1 MMERHYLTADTVIT
15 NGRVLT
21 VDARDTVAE
30 AVAIRGKYILDV
42 GSAAEMAAYVGEQ
55 TRVIDAGGKTVMP
68 GVIDAHMHVGMYGL
82 LDHGIINVAYP
93 RVQSIGDIQQ
103 LIRGDAAKKKPGEW
117 IKLNGYDHNKLAE
130 KRHPTR
136 EELDAAAPDNPV
148 QLTRCCAHMGVYNT
162 LALKLA
168 GVERADQF
176 APDEVVL
183 NPDGTLH
190 GLLKETA
197 HMSTSNKVGFSH
209 RELVDGYANASRLLL
224 SLGVTSAHDAGAW
237 GTISTRAMQDAC
249 LSGEAKVRISM
260 MVFDM
265 FGKESGKAYIRDF
278 IRTGMFSGCG
288 GEHYRLGP
296 VKIMLD
302 GSSSGPSSAM
312 IEGYSHDPDNHGIQ
326 VWTQEEADE
335 IVLEAHRAGFQVT
348 AHAVGDKAVTIIV
361 NAIEKAMTQFPRP
374 DCRHRI
380 EHCGLT
386 NPELI
391 ARIAKLGIVPIS
403 NPSFITINGTDYN
416 RYYGDRVRCM
426 FPLKSYLDAGVITA
440 IGSDSPVTYPDPMNS
455 LYGALNRKDRRTGD
469 DVGENQRVEVL
480 QIVRMMTYNG
490 AYASFEE
497 KLKGS
502 LEPGKLADVVI
513 LTEDLLTYPPED
525 VQQVA
530 VRATFLDGERVYEK
544 T

>member
-1 MMERHYLTADTVIT
+1 MERHYLTADTVIT

-21 VDARDTVAE
+21 VDAQDTVAE

-42 GSAAEMAAYVGEQ
+42 GSAAEMAAYVDEH
-55 TRVIDAGGKTVMP
+55 TKVIDAGGKTVMP
-68 GVIDAHMHVGMYGL
+68 GFIDTHIHAGMYGL
-82 LDHGIINVAYP
+82 LDHGIINVVYP
-93 RVQSIGDIQQ
+93 KVHSIADIQQ
-103 LIRGDAAKKKPGEW
+103 LIREDAAKKKPGEW

-130 KRHPTR
+130 KRHPTK
-136 EELDAAAPDNPV
+136 EELDEAAPNHPV

-162 LALKLA
+162 LALKMA

-176 APDEVVL
+176 APGEVVL

-197 HMSTSNKVGFSH
+197 HMSTSTKVEFSH
-209 RELVDGYANASRLLL
+209 QELVEGYANASKILLA
-224 SLGVTSAHDAGAW
+224 LGVTTAHDAGAW

-249 LSGEAKVRISM
+249 LSGEAKVRINM

-265 FGKESGKAYIRDF
+265 FGKESGKDYIRDF
-278 IRTGMFSGCG
+278 IRAGVFTGCG
-288 GEHYRLGP
+288 GEHYKIGP

-302 GSSSGPSSAM
+302 GSSSGPSSAV

-335 IVLEAHRAGFQVT
+335 IILEAHQAGFQVT

-361 NAIEKAMTQFPRP
+361 NAIEKALAQFPRA

-416 RYYGDRVRCM
+416 RYYGDRVRYM

-440 IGSDSPVTYPDPMNS
+440 IGSDSPVTHPNPMNS
-455 LYGALNRKDRRTGD
+455 LYGALNRKDRKTGD
-469 DVGENQRVEVL
+469 DVGENQKVEVL

-530 VRATFLDGERVYEK
+530 VRATFLDGELVYEK

>member
-1 MMERHYLTADTVIT
+1 MKQILADIIIQ

-21 VDARDTVAE
+21 VNQSNEIAE
-30 AVAIRGKYILDV
+30 AVAIRGNQILAV
-42 GSAAEMAAYVGEQ
+42 GSSSEMEEYLGPDTQ
-55 TRVIDAGGKTVMP
+55 VIDAEGKSVLP
-68 GVIDAHMHVGMYGL
+68 GFVDAHIHVGMFGL
-82 LDHGIINVAYP
+82 MDHGIINVAYP
-93 RVQSIGDIQQ
+93 KVHSIADIQQ
-103 LIRGDAAKKKPGEW
+103 LIREDAAKKKPGEW

-130 KRHPTR
+130 KRHPTK
-136 EELDAAAPDNPV
+136 EELDEAAPNHPV

-162 LALKLA
+162 LALKMA

-176 APDEVVL
+176 APGEVVL

-197 HMSTSNKVGFSH
+197 HMSTSTKVEFSH
-209 RELVDGYANASRLLL
+209 QELVEGYANASKILLA
-224 SLGVTSAHDAGAW
+224 LGVTTAHDAGAW
-237 GTISTRAMQDAC
+237 GTISSRAMQDAC
-249 LSGEAKVRISM
+249 LSGEAKVRINM

-265 FGKESGKAYIRDF
+265 FGKESGKDYIRDF
-278 IRTGMFSGCG
+278 IRTGMFTGCG
-288 GEHYRLGP
+288 GEHYKLGP

-302 GSSSGPSSAM
+302 GSSSGPSAAV

-326 VWTQEEADE
+326 VWTQEEVDE
-335 IVLEAHRAGFQVT
+335 IILEAHRAGFQVT

-361 NAIEKAMTQFPRP
+361 NAIEKAMAQFHRA

-386 NPELI
+386 NPDLI

-416 RYYGDRVRCM
+416 RYYGDRVRYM

-440 IGSDSPVTYPDPMNS
+440 IGSDSPVTHPDPMNS
-455 LYGALNRKDRRTGD
+455 LYGALNRKDRKTGD
-469 DVGENQRVEVL
+469 DVGENQKVEVL

-525 VQQVA
+525 VQKVA
-530 VRATFLDGERVYEK
+530 VRATFLDGELVYEK

>member
-1 MMERHYLTADTVIT
+1 MERHYLTADTVIT

-21 VDARDTVAE
+21 VDAQDTVAE

-42 GSAAEMAAYVGEQ
+42 GSAAKMAAYVDEH
-55 TRVIDAGGKTVMP
+55 TKVIDAGGKTVMP
-68 GVIDAHMHVGMYGL
+68 GFIDAHIHVGMYGL
-82 LDHGIINVAYP
+82 LDHGIIDLNYP
-93 RVQSIGDIQQ
+93 AAKSIQEIQD
-103 LIRGDAAKKKPGEW
+103 LIRADAAKKKPGEW
-117 IKLNGYDHNKLAE
+117 IKLQGYDHNKLAE
-130 KRHPTR
+130 KRHPTK
-136 EELDAAAPDNPV
+136 EDLDAAAPNNPV
-148 QLTRCCAHMGVYNT
+148 QCIRCCAHMGVYNS
-162 LALKLA
+162 LALERV
-168 GVERADQF
+168 GVHSADQF
-176 APDEVVL
+176 APGEVVL
-183 NPDGTLH
+183 NEDGSLH

-197 HMSTSNKVGFSH
+197 HMDSSKQVDFAPE
-209 RELVDGYANASRLLL
+209 ELLGGLVNADRILL
-224 SLGVTSAHDAGAW
+224 SLGITTAHDAGSYNAA
-237 GTISTRAMQDAC
+237 TTAAMQQAC
-249 LSGEAKVRISM
+249 QSGAVRVRLLPMI
-260 MVFDM
+260 FDI

-278 IRTGMFSGCG
+278 IRAGVFTGCG
-288 GEHYRLGP
+288 GEHYKIGP

-302 GSSSGPSSAM
+302 GSSSGPSSAV

-335 IVLEAHRAGFQVT
+335 IILEAHRAGFQVT

-361 NAIEKAMTQFPRP
+361 NAIEKALAQFPRA

-391 ARIAKLGIVPIS
+391 ARIAKLGIVPVS

-416 RYYGDRVRCM
+416 RYYGDRVRYM

-440 IGSDSPVTYPDPMNS
+440 IGSDSPVTHPDPMNS
-455 LYGALNRKDRRTGD
+455 LYGALNRKDRKTGD
-469 DVGENQRVEVL
+469 DVGENQKVEVL
-480 QIVRMMTYNG
+480 QIVRMMTYNS

-530 VRATFLDGERVYEK
+530 VRATFLDGELVYEK

>member
-1 MMERHYLTADTVIT
+1 MERHYLTADTVIT

-21 VDARDTVAE
+21 VDAQDTVAE

-42 GSAAEMAAYVGEQ
+42 GSAAEMAAYVDEH
-55 TRVIDAGGKTVMP
+55 TKVIDAGGKTVMP
-68 GVIDAHMHVGMYGL
+68 GFIDAHIHVGMYGL
-82 LDHGIINVAYP
+82 LDHGIIDLNYP
-93 RVQSIGDIQQ
+93 AAKSIQEIQD
-103 LIRGDAAKKKPGEW
+103 LIRADAAKKKPGEW
-117 IKLNGYDHNKLAE
+117 IKLQGYDHNKLAE
-130 KRHPTR
+130 KRHPTK
-136 EELDAAAPDNPV
+136 EELDEAAPNHPV

-162 LALKLA
+162 LALKMA

-176 APDEVVL
+176 APGEVVL

-197 HMSTSNKVGFSH
+197 HMSTSTKVEFSH
-209 RELVDGYANASRLLL
+209 QELVEGYANASKILLA
-224 SLGVTSAHDAGAW
+224 LGVTTAHDAGAW

-249 LSGEAKVRISM
+249 LSGEAKVRINM

-265 FGKESGKAYIRDF
+265 FGKESGKDYIRDF
-278 IRTGMFSGCG
+278 IRTGMFTGCG
-288 GEHYRLGP
+288 GEHYKIGP

-302 GSSSGPSSAM
+302 GSSSGPSSAV

-335 IVLEAHRAGFQVT
+335 IILEAHRAGFQVT

-361 NAIEKAMTQFPRP
+361 NAIEKALAQFPRA

-416 RYYGDRVRCM
+416 RYYGDRVRYM

-440 IGSDSPVTYPDPMNS
+440 IGSDSPVTHPDPMNS
-455 LYGALNRKDRRTGD
+455 LYGALNRKDRKTGD
-469 DVGENQRVEVL
+469 DVGENQKVEVL

-530 VRATFLDGERVYEK
+530 VRATFLDGELVYEK

>member
-1 MMERHYLTADTVIT
+1 MERHYLTADTVIT

-21 VDARDTVAE
+21 VDAQDTVAE

-42 GSAAEMAAYVGEQ
+42 GSAAEMAAYVDEH
-55 TRVIDAGGKTVMP
+55 TKVIDAGGKTVMP
-68 GVIDAHMHVGMYGL
+68 GFIDAHIHVGMYGL
-82 LDHGIINVAYP
+82 LDHGIIDLNYP
-93 RVQSIGDIQQ
+93 AAKSIQEIQD
-103 LIRGDAAKKKPGEW
+103 LIWADAAKKKPGEW
-117 IKLNGYDHNKLAE
+117 IKLQGYDHNKLAE
-130 KRHPTR
+130 KRHPTK
-136 EELDAAAPDNPV
+136 EELDEAAPNHPV

-162 LALKLA
+162 LALKMA

-176 APDEVVL
+176 APGEVVL

-197 HMSTSNKVGFSH
+197 HMSTSTKVEFSH
-209 RELVDGYANASRLLL
+209 QELVEGYANASKILLA
-224 SLGVTSAHDAGAW
+224 LGVTTAHDAGAW

-249 LSGEAKVRISM
+249 LSGEAKVRINM

-265 FGKESGKAYIRDF
+265 FGKESGKDYIRDF
-278 IRTGMFSGCG
+278 IRTGMFTGCG
-288 GEHYRLGP
+288 GEHYKLGP

-302 GSSSGPSSAM
+302 GSSSGPSSAV

-326 VWTQEEADE
+326 AWTQEEADE
-335 IVLEAHRAGFQVT
+335 IILEAHRAGFQVT

-361 NAIEKAMTQFPRP
+361 NAIEKALAQFPRA

-416 RYYGDRVRCM
+416 RYYGDRVRYM

-440 IGSDSPVTYPDPMNS
+440 IGSDSPVTHPDPMNS
-455 LYGALNRKDRRTGD
+455 LYGALNRKDRKTGD
-469 DVGENQRVEVL
+469 DVGENQKVEVL

-530 VRATFLDGERVYEK
+530 VRATFLDGELVYEK

>member
-1 MMERHYLTADTVIT
+1 MERHYLTADTVIT

-21 VDARDTVAE
+21 VDAQDTVAE

-42 GSAAEMAAYVGEQ
+42 GSAAEMAAYVDEH
-55 TRVIDAGGKTVMP
+55 TKVIDAGGKTVMP
-68 GVIDAHMHVGMYGL
+68 GFIDAHIHVGMYGL
-82 LDHGIINVAYP
+82 LDHGIIDLNYP
-93 RVQSIGDIQQ
+93 AAKSIQEIQD
-103 LIRGDAAKKKPGEW
+103 LIRADAAKKKPGEW
-117 IKLNGYDHNKLAE
+117 IKLQGYDHNKLAE
-130 KRHPTR
+130 KRHPTK
-136 EELDAAAPDNPV
+136 EELDEAAPNHPV

-162 LALKLA
+162 LALKMA

-176 APDEVVL
+176 APGEVVL

-197 HMSTSNKVGFSH
+197 HMSTSTKVEFSH
-209 RELVDGYANASRLLL
+209 QELVEGYANASKILLA
-224 SLGVTSAHDAGAW
+224 LGVTTAHDAGAW

-249 LSGEAKVRISM
+249 LSGEAKVRINM

-265 FGKESGKAYIRDF
+265 FGKESGKDYIRDF
-278 IRTGMFSGCG
+278 IRTGMFTGCG
-288 GEHYRLGP
+288 GEHYKLGP

-302 GSSSGPSSAM
+302 GSSSGPSSAV

-335 IVLEAHRAGFQVT
+335 IILEAHRAGFQVT

-361 NAIEKAMTQFPRP
+361 NAIEKALAQFPRA

-416 RYYGDRVRCM
+416 RYYGDRVRYM

-440 IGSDSPVTYPDPMNS
+440 IGSDSPVTHPDPMNS
-455 LYGALNRKDRRTGD
+455 LYGALNRKDRKTGD
-469 DVGENQRVEVL
+469 DVGENQKVEVL

-530 VRATFLDGERVYEK
+530 VRATFLDGELVYEK

>member
-1 MMERHYLTADTVIT
+1 MERHYLTADTVIT

-21 VDARDTVAE
+21 VDAQDTVAE

-42 GSAAEMAAYVGEQ
+42 GSAAEMAAYVDEH
-55 TRVIDAGGKTVMP
+55 TKVIDAGGKTVMP
-68 GVIDAHMHVGMYGL
+68 GFIDTHIHAGMYGL
-82 LDHGIINVAYP
+82 LDHGIINVVYP
-93 RVQSIGDIQQ
+93 KVHSIADIQQ
-103 LIRGDAAKKKPGEW
+103 LIREDAAKKKPGEW

-130 KRHPTR
+130 KRHPTK
-136 EELDAAAPDNPV
+136 EELDEAAPNHPV

-162 LALKLA
+162 LALKMA

-176 APDEVVL
+176 APGEVVL

-197 HMSTSNKVGFSH
+197 HMSTSTKVEFSH
-209 RELVDGYANASRLLL
+209 QELVEGYANASKILLA
-224 SLGVTSAHDAGAW
+224 LGVTTAHDAGAW

-249 LSGEAKVRISM
+249 LSGEAKVRINM

-265 FGKESGKAYIRDF
+265 FGKESGKDYIRDF
-278 IRTGMFSGCG
+278 IRAGVFTGCG
-288 GEHYRLGP
+288 GEHYKIGP

-302 GSSSGPSSAM
+302 GSSSGPSSAV

-335 IVLEAHRAGFQVT
+335 IILEAHRAGFQVT

-361 NAIEKAMTQFPRP
+361 NAIEKALAQFPRA

-416 RYYGDRVRCM
+416 RYYGDRVRYM

-440 IGSDSPVTYPDPMNS
+440 IGSDSPVTHPDPMNS
-455 LYGALNRKDRRTGD
+455 LYGALNRKDRKTGD
-469 DVGENQRVEVL
+469 DVGENQKVEVL

-530 VRATFLDGERVYEK
+530 VRATFLDGELVYEK

>member
-1 MMERHYLTADTVIT
+1 MERHYLTADTVIT

-21 VDARDTVAE
+21 VDAQDTVAE

-42 GSAAEMAAYVGEQ
+42 GSAAEMAAYVDEH
-55 TRVIDAGGKTVMP
+55 TKVIDAGGKTVMP
-68 GVIDAHMHVGMYGL
+68 GFIDAHIHVGMYGL
-82 LDHGIINVAYP
+82 LDHGIIDLNYP
-93 RVQSIGDIQQ
+93 AAKSIQEIQD
-103 LIRGDAAKKKPGEW
+103 LIWADAAKKKPGEW
-117 IKLNGYDHNKLAE
+117 IKLQGYDHNKLAE
-130 KRHPTR
+130 KRHPTK
-136 EELDAAAPDNPV
+136 EELDEAAPNHPV

-162 LALKLA
+162 LALKMA

-176 APDEVVL
+176 APGEVVL

-197 HMSTSNKVGFSH
+197 HMSTSTKVEFSH
-209 RELVDGYANASRLLL
+209 QELVEGYANASKILLA
-224 SLGVTSAHDAGAW
+224 LGVTTAHDAGAW

-249 LSGEAKVRISM
+249 LSGEAKVRINM

-265 FGKESGKAYIRDF
+265 FGKESGKDYIRDF
-278 IRTGMFSGCG
+278 IRTGMFTGCG
-288 GEHYRLGP
+288 GEHYKLGP

-302 GSSSGPSSAM
+302 GSSSGPSSAV

-335 IVLEAHRAGFQVT
+335 IILEAHRAGFQVT

-361 NAIEKAMTQFPRP
+361 NAIEKALAQFPRA

-416 RYYGDRVRCM
+416 RYYGDRVRYM

-440 IGSDSPVTYPDPMNS
+440 IGSDSPVTHPDPMNS
-455 LYGALNRKDRRTGD
+455 LYGALNRKDRKTGD
-469 DVGENQRVEVL
+469 DVGENQKVEVL

-530 VRATFLDGERVYEK
+530 VRATFLDGELVYEK

>member
-1 MMERHYLTADTVIT
+1 MDSSKQ
-15 NGRVLT
+15 
-21 VDARDTVAE
+21 VDFA
-30 AVAIRGKYILDV
+30 
-42 GSAAEMAAYVGEQ
+42 
-55 TRVIDAGGKTVMP
+55 P
-68 GVIDAHMHVGMYGL
+68 
-82 LDHGIINVAYP
+82 
-93 RVQSIGDIQQ
+93 
-103 LIRGDAAKKKPGEW
+103 
-117 IKLNGYDHNKLAE
+117 
-130 KRHPTR
+130 
-136 EELDAAAPDNPV
+136 EELLGGLVN
-148 QLTRCCAHMGVYNT
+148 
-162 LALKLA
+162 
-168 GVERADQF
+168 AD
-176 APDEVVL
+176 
-183 NPDGTLH
+183 
-190 GLLKETA
+190 
-197 HMSTSNKVGFSH
+197 
-209 RELVDGYANASRLLL
+209 RILL
-224 SLGVTSAHDAGAW
+224 SLGITTAHDAGSYNAA
-237 GTISTRAMQDAC
+237 TTAAMQQAC
-249 LSGEAKVRISM
+249 QSGAVRVRLLPMI
-260 MVFDM
+260 FDI

-278 IRTGMFSGCG
+278 IRAGVFTGCG
-288 GEHYRLGP
+288 GEHYKIGP

-302 GSSSGPSSAM
+302 GSSSGPSSAV

-335 IVLEAHRAGFQVT
+335 IILEAHRAGFQVT

-361 NAIEKAMTQFPRP
+361 NAIEKALAQFPRA

-391 ARIAKLGIVPIS
+391 ARIAKLGIVPVS

-416 RYYGDRVRCM
+416 RYYGDRVCYM

-440 IGSDSPVTYPDPMNS
+440 IGSDSPVTHPDPMNS
-455 LYGALNRKDRRTGD
+455 LYGALNRKDRKTGD
-469 DVGENQRVEVL
+469 DVGENQKVEVL

-530 VRATFLDGERVYEK
+530 VRATFLDGELVYEK